1 MTSAHLLVATLFLC
15 SGAAFAQQH
24 ESNPSNPSQPSDQE
38 KPAWQLSF
46 DAPKNLL
53 AKNGSFPLLLP
64 SDSSRIASDK
74 RLIDDTVCYKMRSYV
89 VARDS
94 KNSDSVH
101 PVGYSTC
108 QPAGKYRL
116 RTTEMSTPTLKR

>member
-1 MTSAHLLVATLFLC
+1 MISTRLLAAAVVVC
-15 SGAAFAQQH
+15 SVTALAQQ
-24 ESNPSNPSQPSDQE
+24 SATPSNPTETRDQE

-53 AKNGSFPLLLP
+53 ANNGSFALLLP
-64 SDSSRIASDK
+64 SDSSSIASDR
-74 RLIDDTVCYKMRSYV
+74 RLIPDTVCYKIRSYV

-94 KNSDSVH
+94 RNSDSVH

-108 QPAGKYRL
+108 QPASKYRL
-116 RTTEMSTPTLKR
+116 RTTEISTPSLKR

>member
-1 MTSAHLLVATLFLC
+1 MISTRLLAAALFLC
-15 SGAAFAQQH
+15 SVTAFAQQ
-24 ESNPSNPSQPSDQE
+24 SPTPSNQTERRDQE

-46 DAPKNLL
+46 DAPNNLL
-53 AKNGSFPLLLP
+53 ANNGSFPLLSP
-64 SDSSRIASDK
+64 SDSSKIASDR
-74 RLIDDTVCYKMRSYV
+74 RLIDDAVCYKIRSFV

-108 QPAGKYRL
+108 QPASKYRL
-116 RTTEMSTPTLKR
+116 RTTEMSTPSLRR